1 MSLDHWLQIGWLQR
15 NETTIAEVAQLR
27 QVIDRD
33 IADASIEELSDD
45 GRFSHAY
52 DAALQLCILALRA
65 EGFKVKKGQGHH
77 KKGIESLPFVLGKD
91 FGEVTDHIERC
102 SRLRGQAIYDRIG
115 VVQRKD
121 AEDLEDLLEVVK
133 ELKRHVDQWLV
144 NNHAELLPEK

>member
-1 MSLDHWLQIGWLQR
+1 MSLDHWLRIGWLQR
-15 NETTIAEVAQLR
+15 NETTIAEVVQLR

-33 IADASIEELSDD
+33 IADASVEELSVD

-77 KKGIESLPFVLGKD
+77 KKSIESLPYVLGKD
-91 FGEVTDHIERC
+91 FGETADHIERC

-115 VVQRKD
+115 IVQSKD
-121 AEDLEDLLEVVK
+121 VEELLEIVN
-133 ELKRHVDQWLV
+133 ELKLHVDQWLIDC
-144 NNHAELLPEK
+144 HAELLPTK

>member
-33 IADASIEELSDD
+33 IADASVEVLSDD

-77 KKGIESLPFVLGKD
+77 KKSIESLTLVLGD
-91 FGEVTDHIERC
+91 SFREVADHIERC

-115 VVQRKD
+115 VVQSID
-121 AEDLEDLLEVVK
+121 VEELLEVVNK
-133 ELKRHVDQWLV
+133 LKRHIDEWLID
-144 NNHAELLPEK
+144 NHAELLPEE

>member
-1 MSLDHWLQIGWLQR
+1 MSLDHWLRIGWLQR

-33 IADASIEELSDD
+33 IADASVEVLSDD

-65 EGFKVKKGQGHH
+65 EGFKVRKGQGHH
-77 KKGIESLPFVLGKD
+77 KKSIESLPFVLGDD
-91 FGEVTDHIERC
+91 FKEIADHIERC

-115 VVQRKD
+115 VVQSTD
-121 AEDLEDLLEVVK
+121 VEELLEIVNK
-133 ELKRHVDQWLV
+133 LKQHVNQWLIDS
-144 NNHAELLPEK
+144 HSELLPKE